1 MTLSLSPKWLKRC
14 ESTRTN
20 FRKKWLHR
28 SRFALQKVVTS
39 ETGTH
44 IQTHAKFGYTLPLNP
59 FVGPMSRVC
68 VWLGP
73 PSQHLVS
80 RKKWLQPAIFGYIP
94 QFLVTPIPSG
104 YSQKWLLTHKKWLQP
119 ATTGYI
125 NLRKAP
131 ENNKVILLYTKGI
144 ASINMAF

>member
-1 MTLSLSPKWLKRC
+1 MTLSLSPKWFKRC

-28 SRFALQKVVTS
+28 SRFTLQKVVTS

-59 FVGPMSRVC
+59 FVGPMSRIC

-80 RKKWLQPAIFGYIP
+80 RKEWLQPAIFGYIP

-104 YSQKWLLTHKKWLQP
+104 YSQKVVTHAQKMVTTCNNWLHQP
-119 ATTGYI
+119 AESPG
-125 NLRKAP
+125 KQ
-131 ENNKVILLYTKGI
+131 
-144 ASINMAF
+144 

>member
-80 RKKWLQPAIFGYIP
+80 RKSGYNP
-94 QFLVTPIPSG
+94 QYLVTSHNFWLHLFPRDTRK
-104 YSQKWLLTHKKWLQP
+104 KWLLTHKKWLQP